1 MTLLYY
7 NIHLSIQLAWKIDVP
22 IKSNISDM
30 FLQLIV
36 KLYDEKSA
44 HIKESKTA
52 LIDHHGNESHGAME
66 KLNYLTIGYY
76 NPGQHI
82 WSRFQN
88 LWK

>member
-7 NIHLSIQLAWKIDVP
+7 NIHLSIQLAWKIDVL

-36 KLYDEKSA
+36 KLYDEKSV
-44 HIKESKTA
+44 HIKENKIA

-66 KLNYLTIGYY
+66 KLNNLTIAYY

-82 WSRFQN
+82 WPRFQN
-88 LWK
+88 LRK